1 MTRKRMQLIPNGSV
15 VLSLAGHD
23 KGGLFIV
30 TDCTD
35 DGYVLL
41 ADGMTRKVQK
51 PKRKKVIHIE
61 LTTLQSID
69 ITDLTNKKAAA
80 AVKKYKQAMACMD
93 TDSSELP
100 KG

>member
-1 MTRKRMQLIPNGSV
+1 MTERVIPAGSFVYSKR
-15 VLSLAGHD
+15 GHD
-23 KGGLFIV
+23 AGKLFI
-30 TDCTD
+30 TLCKSE

-80 AVKKYKQAMACMD
+80 AVKKYKQAMPCMD
-93 TDSSELP
+93 KDSSELP